1 MKRKKKKNTELI
13 IGSSLSVMIMLLI
26 YTSFSWSSY
35 TKLSQ
40 LKDIR
45 KNIKITG
52 ASIVSEEE
60 FYSQLEI
67 LNGVELEEINLRE
80 VSLLLESNPYVKAVR
95 VSRQYPST
103 LSIEIVEREPIA
115 MLNIDP
121 ILMLDRDG
129 IILPDQGKSD
139 DFLIPCLS
147 GFNPAKELY
156 PSGQQ
161 TVSVKVQET
170 MWLITRIIDTYPSLY
185 NNISEVT
192 LNANDEYVII
202 LADYPTKVILGNND
216 IWSKIEILGKFENSL
231 QNKRQLSDYNYL
243 DLRYTNQVIAKER
256 V

>member
-80 VSLLLESNPYVKAVR
+80 VSLLLENNPYVKAVR